1 MSTAL
6 ILAEPKADERGYLE
20 RHLIDDGFEVLAA
33 DDPLTLP
40 AADADLALLGDAAAL
55 ERWRAACPVIVLG
68 AETDAPVDRVHA
80 FARGCDDY
88 LARPFLYEELVARIH
103 AVLRRGAARAHRHL
117 EAAGIVVDATT
128 RRASVD
134 GRRVALA
141 GKEFELLVKL
151 ASDPTRV
158 FTKEQLLRDVWG
170 YVALGRTRTLESH
183 ASRLRRK
190 LAEAAGGKPRYVVNV
205 WGVGYRLLDLDD

>member
-6 ILAEPKADERGYLE
+6 ILAEPEPVTRGFLE
-20 RHLIDDGFEVLAA
+20 RHLTDDGFEVLAG
-33 DDPLTLP
+33 DDPLALQ

-55 ERWRAACPVIVLG
+55 ERWRADCPVIVLG
-68 AETDAPVDRVHA
+68 PEDDRPVDRVRA

-88 LARPFLYEELVARIH
+88 VPRPFVYEELVARIH
-103 AVLRRGAARAHRHL
+103 AVLRRSSAHAHERL
-117 EAAGIVVDATT
+117 TAAGLVVDATT

-134 GRRVALA
+134 GRRVPLA

-183 ASRLRRK
+183 ASRVRRK
-190 LAEAAGGKPRYVVNV
+190 LSEAAGDERRYVVNV
-205 WGVGYRLLDLDD
+205 WGVGYKLLDMD

>member
-6 ILAEPKADERGYLE
+6 ILADPETDERGYLE
-20 RHLIDDGFEVLAA
+20 RHLTDDGFEVLAG
-33 DDPLTLP
+33 DDPLALQ
-40 AADADLALLGDAAAL
+40 AAGADLALLGDAAAL
-55 ERWRAACPVIVLG
+55 ERWRSDCPVIVLG
-68 AETDAPVDRVHA
+68 PEGDRPVDRVRA

-88 LARPFLYEELVARIH
+88 VPRPFVYEELVARIH
-103 AVLRRGAARAHRHL
+103 AVLRRSAAHAHERL
-117 EAAGIVVDATT
+117 TVAGLVVDTT
-128 RRASVD
+128 ARRASVD

-158 FTKEQLLRDVWG
+158 FNKGDLLREVWG
-170 YVALGRTRTLESH
+170 YVVPGRTRTLDSH

-190 LAEAAGGKPRYVVNV
+190 LTEAAGGEHRYVFND
-205 WGVGYRLLDLDD
+205 WGVGYKLLD